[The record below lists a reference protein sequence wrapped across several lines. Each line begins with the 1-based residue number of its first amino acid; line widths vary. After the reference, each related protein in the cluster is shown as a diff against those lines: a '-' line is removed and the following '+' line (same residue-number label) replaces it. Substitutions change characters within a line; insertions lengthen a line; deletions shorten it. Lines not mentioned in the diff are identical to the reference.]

1 VFIWEKPSEFIV
13 RICGENN
20 IYPNRAGDV
29 LYAELIDVDTL
40 TAESW
45 NEIILSSPVTIPDT
59 MVWVGFYIST
69 HELDD
74 AVIGV
79 DTGPAVSGGNY
90 YFMSNVW
97 AENGTRNYNIRT
109 VVLTD

>member
-1 VFIWEKPSEFIV
+1 
-13 RICGENN
+13 
-20 IYPNRAGDV
+20 
-29 LYAELIDVDTL
+29 
-40 TAESW
+40 
-45 NEIILSSPVTIPDT
+45 